1 MKPGHRNNSSFI
13 RAGLSGFVDYLS
25 VRVVSRRLSVV
36 VPVLCMGLIL
46 MVASIPADHGEEV
59 QRRLLRFLLLP
70 SLLQN
75 LAHIPAYALL
85 AFLWRWSLDA
95 YTRARTAVI
104 MALVLTIGFGIFQEF
119 YQSLIPGRY
128 ASLSDVLSD
137 ALGAVLG
144 IWVFSW
150 MRKRGLGQAG
160 GLKNLSISG

>member
-1 MKPGHRNNSSFI
+1 MKSGHGKKSYFR
-13 RAGLSGFVDYLS
+13 RGGLSGLVDYLS

-59 QRRLLRFLLLP
+59 QRRFLRFLLLP

-85 AFLWRWSLDA
+85 AFLWRWSLDV

-104 MALVLTIGFGIFQEF
+104 LALVLTIGFGIFQEF

-137 ALGAVLG
+137 ALGAALG
-144 IWVFSW
+144 LWVFS
-150 MRKRGLGQAG
+150 
-160 GLKNLSISG
+160 